1 MDIKAIMPLI
11 AAVRGQPN
19 QLGGGAASISP
30 VAGNGGVAP
39 SADVTKTS
47 FSKVLQNALSSVSE
61 SQNQVNQLQRDYQL
75 GKSDVS
81 LEQTMV
87 AMQKAQIEFQ
97 AAVTVRNRL
106 VSAYT
111 DIMNMSV

>member
-1 MDIKAIMPLI
+1 MDIKSGMTALAAIRAGQGPSI
-11 AAVRGQPN
+11 GGVAA
-19 QLGGGAASISP
+19 GGAVGAASAVNP
-30 VAGNGGVAP
+30 AGGAG
-39 SADVTKTS
+39 S
-47 FSKVLQNALSSVSE
+47 FSNVLKNALQSVSE
-61 SQNQVNQLQRDYQL
+61 SQSDVNKLQRDFQL
-75 GKSDVS
+75 NKPGVS
-81 LEQTMV
+81 LEQTMI